1 MWRYLA
7 GGVAALLMVGA
18 GWLLVGGR
26 AQADS
31 ALPAAPRQ
39 FSAQTGD
46 RDSMLPDT
54 VPEATAKTREQ
65 KRFARY
71 DKDRD
76 GQVGREE
83 YLASRRKAW
92 AKLDANGDGRLSF
105 EEWSAKT
112 LTKFATADRDRSG
125 AMNAAEFATT
135 AVKRSTRPRPNC
147 PPLTRA
153 DTRRQPAT
161 AASDDSDDDRG

>member
-18 GWLLVGGR
+18 GWLLVGSK
-26 AQADS
+26 AQRDS
-31 ALPAAPRQ
+31 GLPAAPRQ
-39 FSAQTGD
+39 LAAARTAD
-46 RDSMLPDT
+46 ADAALPDT
-54 VPEATAKTREQ
+54 VPEATPKTREQ
-65 KRFARY
+65 KRFGRY

-76 GQVGREE
+76 GRVTRDE

-92 AKLDANGDGRLSF
+92 AKLDTNGDGRLSF

-112 LTKFATADRDRSG
+112 IAKFAAADKDKSG
-125 AMNAAEFATT
+125 AMTPAEFAAT

-147 PPLTRA
+147 PPLTR
-153 DTRRQPAT
+153 QPAT
-161 AASDDSDDDRG
+161 VSNEEGDDDRG

>member
-7 GGVAALLMVGA
+7 GGVAALLMVAA
-18 GWLLVGGR
+18 GWLLFGSRAGSESPLPPAPRASSGQPQGR
-26 AQADS
+26 AGS
-31 ALPAAPRQ
+31 
-39 FSAQTGD
+39 
-46 RDSMLPDT
+46 LPDM
-54 VPEATAKTREQ
+54 VPEATAKTREDR
-65 KRFARY
+65 RFGRY

-83 YLASRRKAW
+83 YLASRRKAF
-92 AKLDANGDGRLSF
+92 ARLDTNGDGRLAF

-112 LTKFATADRDRSG
+112 LTKFAGADKDRSG
-125 AMNAAEFATT
+125 AMSPAEFATT

-153 DTRRQPAT
+153 QPAT
-161 AASDDSDDDRG
+161 SSAADGAGGDADDA